1 MGGRET
7 SSLPSAVST
16 SCPSM
21 FIFGSVYHGNPRISH
36 ALVRKKKKKEK
47 SISMTCFHCLL
58 NCALCVAHTDSISM
72 ILLKLTHLDMITIFD
87 AMTQLPEGL
96 VCYPAG

>member
-1 MGGRET
+1 
-7 SSLPSAVST
+7 
-16 SCPSM
+16 
-21 FIFGSVYHGNPRISH
+21 
-36 ALVRKKKKKEK
+36 
-47 SISMTCFHCLL
+47 MTCFHCLL

-96 VCYPAG
+96 VCYPAGWESLDGVVSDK